1 MTTTTITTAIAV
13 PSMRISSRDTLR
25 FYEAA
30 FGASVDFVTPESGEE
45 VHHAQISIGGAM
57 FMCGTGQ
64 EDGLSVEAGK
74 GSSYWIVDSPAE
86 IDALHAQAMAA
97 GATDER
103 APYDAD
109 YGGRHCTV
117 RDPDGN
123 AWSFGT
129 YRGEATA

>member
-1 MTTTTITTAIAV
+1 MPATTAVAILSV
-13 PSMRISSRDTLR
+13 RISSRDTLH

-30 FGASVDFVTPESGEE
+30 FGARLVFVTPDDGPA
-45 VHHAQISIGGAM
+45 VHHAELTIGGAM

-64 EDGLSVEAGK
+64 EEGLDVQLGGA
-74 GSSYWIVDSPAE
+74 SSYWVLQAGAEVDA
-86 IDALHAQAMAA
+86 IFQQAVAA
-97 GATDER
+97 GATEVF
-103 APYDAD
+103 APHDAD

-129 YRGEATA
+129 YRPEGI

>member
-1 MTTTTITTAIAV
+1 MTTTAVAIPAL
-13 PSMRISSRDTLR
+13 RISSRETMH

-30 FGASVDFVTPESGEE
+30 FGAVVVAAYPDSGDSVD
-45 VHHAQISIGGAM
+45 HAELTIGGAM

-64 EDGLSVEAGK
+64 EDGVDQPLG
-74 GSSYWIVDSPAE
+74 GSSIYWVVQAGPE
-86 IDALHAQAMAA
+86 VDALYQQAIAA

-109 YGGRHCTV
+109 YGGRHFSV

-123 AWSFGT
+123 SWSFGT
-129 YRGEATA
+129 YRPAGV